1 MEFKK
6 VAPQARS
13 LTKQMLRKN
22 ELSALSDNRKQ
33 DVDLFVFAVNQ
44 PKVQKGLE
52 LYMQSLKKKW
62 EPKYG
67 LSALF

>member
-33 DVDLFVFAVNQ
+33 DVDLFVFTVNQ

-62 EPKYG
+62 KD
-67 LSALF
+67 